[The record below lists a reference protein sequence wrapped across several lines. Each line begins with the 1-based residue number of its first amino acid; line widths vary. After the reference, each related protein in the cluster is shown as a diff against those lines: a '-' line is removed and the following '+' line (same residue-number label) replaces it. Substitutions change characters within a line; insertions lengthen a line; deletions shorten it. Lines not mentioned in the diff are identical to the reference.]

1 MQQNQGH
8 KLTPHH
14 ASKLHVSFYLT
25 PAWNK
30 QSDVTSHPLPS
41 DIVVFRGG
49 CAIMPRKKD
58 ANQMQPYKVQNCDNC
73 LAEHAC
79 PVDVKMC
86 HRALGPPHTT

>member
-1 MQQNQGH
+1 
-8 KLTPHH
+8 
-14 ASKLHVSFYLT
+14 
-25 PAWNK
+25 
-30 QSDVTSHPLPS
+30 
-41 DIVVFRGG
+41 
-49 CAIMPRKKD
+49 MPRKKD